1 MTEILDTELKGIL
14 IRSKAEYI
22 EGAEKN
28 TKYFANLEKK
38 RAESKVIKKLE
49 TENGTLTKND
59 GILNYTKNY
68 YSDL

>member
-38 RAESKVIKKLE
+38 RAESKVIKTLE
-49 TENGTLTKND
+49 TENRTLTKMM
-59 GILNYTKNY
+59 IYQVTLK
-68 YSDL
+68 LLC